1 MSMVNVKATPE
12 TLEKFNTMKLGKK
25 HAYIIFTIDGS
36 NIIVE
41 KEALKADVGDDYL
54 EKYIAEVKQSGQPRF
69 SVVDWNH
76 KLCFV
81 AWVPDTSKAQSKMK
95 FATCKE
101 GFVQELVGV
110 QIKLQAT
117 DDSELSTEAIME
129 KTKSN
134 V

>member
-1 MSMVNVKATPE
+1 MLNIKASDDA
-12 TLEKFNTMKLGKK
+12 LEKFNSMKLGKK
-25 HAYIIFTIDGS
+25 TAYVIFVIKGS
-36 NIIVE
+36 DINVE
-41 KEALKADVGDDYL
+41 SEVLKADCDEDYL
-54 EKYIAEVKQSGQPRF
+54 EAYIEAVKKSGQPRF

-81 AWVPDTSKAQSKMK
+81 SWVPDTSKAQNKMK
-95 FATCKE
+95 YATCKE
-101 GFVQELVGV
+101 GFIQELVGI

-117 DDSELSTEAIME
+117 DDGELSKDIIVE

>member
-1 MSMVNVKATPE
+1 MLNIKASDDA
-12 TLEKFNTMKLGKK
+12 LEKFNGMKLGKK
-25 HAYIIFTIDGS
+25 TAYIIFTIKGS
-36 NIIVE
+36 DINVE
-41 KEALKADVGDDYL
+41 SEVLKADVDEDYL
-54 EKYIAEVKQSGQPRF
+54 EAYIEAVKKSGQPRF

-81 AWVPDTSKAQSKMK
+81 SWVPDTSKAQNKMK
-95 FATCKE
+95 YATCKE
-101 GFVQELVGV
+101 GFIQELVGI

-117 DDSELSTEAIME
+117 DDGELSKDIIVE

>member
-1 MSMVNVKATPE
+1 MLNIKATPE
-12 TLEKFNTMKLGKK
+12 TLEKFNNMKLGKK

-41 KEALKADVGDDYL
+41 KESLKADAGDDYVDQ
-54 EKYIAEVKQSGQPRF
+54 YIADIKESGQPRF

-81 AWVPDTSKAQSKMK
+81 SWTPDTSKAQNKMK

-101 GFVQELVGV
+101 GFIQELVGV
-110 QIKLQAT
+110 QIKLHAT
-117 DDSELSTEAIME
+117 DDSELSKEAIVE

>member
-1 MSMVNVKATPE
+1 MLNIKASDDS
-12 TLEKFNTMKLGKK
+12 LEKFNNMKLGKK
-25 HAYIIFTIDGS
+25 TAFIIFTIKGS
-36 NIIVE
+36 DINVE
-41 KEALKADVGDDYL
+41 SETMKADVDEDYL
-54 EKYIAEVKQSGQPRF
+54 ETYIAAVKKSGQPRF

-81 AWVPDTSKAQSKMK
+81 SWVPDTSKAQNKMK
-95 FATCKE
+95 YATCKE
-101 GFVQELVGV
+101 GFIQELVGI

-117 DDSELSTEAIME
+117 DDAELSQDIIKE

>member
-1 MSMVNVKATPE
+1 MCCV
-12 TLEKFNTMKLGKK
+12 L
-25 HAYIIFTIDGS
+25 
-36 NIIVE
+36 IV
-41 KEALKADVGDDYL
+41 YL
-54 EKYIAEVKQSGQPRF
+54 FLGQPRF

-81 AWVPDTSKAQSKMK
+81 SWVPDTSKAQNKMK
-95 FATCKE
+95 YATCKE
-101 GFVQELVGV
+101 GFIQELVGI

-117 DDSELSTEAIME
+117 DDAELSQDIIKE

>member
-1 MSMVNVKATPE
+1 MLNIKATAE
-12 TLEKFNTMKLGKK
+12 TLEKFNNMKLGKK
-25 HAYIIFTIDGS
+25 HAYIIFTVDGS
-36 NIIVE
+36 NIVVE
-41 KEALKADVGDDYL
+41 KEILKADAGDEYL
-54 EKYIAEVKQSGQPRF
+54 EKYVADVKESGQPRF

-81 AWVPDTSKAQSKMK
+81 AWTPDTSKPQMKMK

-110 QIKLQAT
+110 QIKIQAA
-117 DDSELSTEAIME
+117 DDNELSTESIIE

>member
-1 MSMVNVKATPE
+1 MLNIKATE
-12 TLEKFNTMKLGKK
+12 DTLKAFNEMKLGKK
-25 HAYIIFTIDGS
+25 HAYILFTIEGS
-36 NIIVE
+36 SIIVE
-41 KEALKADVGDDYL
+41 KQVLKADAGDDYL
-54 EKYIAEVKQSGQPRF
+54 EKFVSEIKASGQPRF

-81 AWVPDTSKAQSKMK
+81 SWTPDTSKAQNKMK

-110 QIKLQAT
+110 QIKMQAT
-117 DDSELSTEAIME
+117 DDNELSIDAIVE